1 MHNGLDLD
9 PQVLIQ
15 VQQSKIADMAI
26 KNAQLEAGVQQ
37 LMMEN
42 ARLHEMMPN
51 VEEVFDES
59 SAE

>member
-42 ARLHEMMPN
+42 ARLHEMMPKD
-51 VEEVFDES
+51 EEVFDES
-59 SAE
+59 STE

>member
-51 VEEVFDES
+51 DEEVKEDAS
-59 SAE
+59 TK